1 MDPHFRPN
9 DIDSFDLTIQRQIG
23 QKSLLEV
30 GYIGR
35 LIHHEYQPVN
45 LNAVPYMMSQGGQ
58 QFQAAYANLEKYL
71 GCATSAAACGASVPA
86 SGTAAYTSYISS
98 AATAQPF
105 FESAR

>member
-1 MDPHFRPN
+1 MDPTFRPN
-9 DIDSFDLTIQRQIG
+9 DIDSFDLTVQRQIG

-71 GCATSAAACGASVPA
+71 GCATSAAACGSQCAGRRERGLHQLHQLHGHAAVP
-86 SGTAAYTSYISS
+86 
-98 AATAQPF
+98 
-105 FESAR
+105 